1 MNKAIVQQWM
11 KCGPGC
17 IAWKGNVE
25 INPSKL
31 ERDWLEQLSSPTHRS
46 EILQFTGSP
55 FALEDLRSVLV
66 SHLHDKGGTKS
77 ALHPG
82 DHTSLRWG
90 EVLRAKTALQPP
102 VTAARK
108 CCISARCCMVLWA
121 GMLLSDA
128 CCLSSLPQT
137 NVNSCSA
144 SSESPTRHNL
154 SFLAPCPALPFISQ
168 GMKWIP
174 LIQSPQ
180 WQ

>member
-1 MNKAIVQQWM
+1 MWARMHCLKRKCRNKSQQIGKGLAGAAVQPNTQKWDF
-11 KCGPGC
+11 
-17 IAWKGNVE
+17 AVY
-25 INPSKL
+25 S
-31 ERDWLEQLSSPTHRS
+31 
-46 EILQFTGSP
+46 SP

-144 SSESPTRHNL
+144 SSASPTRHNL